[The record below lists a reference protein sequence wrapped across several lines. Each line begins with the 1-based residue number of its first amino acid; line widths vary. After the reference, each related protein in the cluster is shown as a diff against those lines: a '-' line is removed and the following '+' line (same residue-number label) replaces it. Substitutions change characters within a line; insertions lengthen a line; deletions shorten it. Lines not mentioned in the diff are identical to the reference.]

1 MENLENKN
9 VTSDPNIC
17 IGCGACASMCPVNAI
32 ALKDGKAV
40 IDNKKC
46 IRCGTCIQIC
56 PVNAISAK

>member
-1 MENLENKN
+1 MENIENKN
-9 VTSDPNIC
+9 VGANPDIC
-17 IGCGACASMCPVNAI
+17 IGCGACAAMCPVNAI
-32 ALKDGKAV
+32 TLKGGKAV